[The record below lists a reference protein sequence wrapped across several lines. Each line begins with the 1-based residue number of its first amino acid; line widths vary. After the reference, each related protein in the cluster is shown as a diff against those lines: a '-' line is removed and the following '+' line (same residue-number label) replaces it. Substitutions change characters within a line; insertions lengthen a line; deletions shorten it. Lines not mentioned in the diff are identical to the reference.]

1 MRHLI
6 YCVILFVV
14 CSLVSCKENKEQLPL
29 FDFGSETFD
38 EPFVGLLSSRPEIL
52 VKSLDYPP
60 FSWLMSDTV
69 SFSKELEIE
78 FNEDCIRSKSS
89 VRLYV
94 TDTLFST
101 INGVRIYFNNR
112 RVSNCFSISADSL
125 LKSGSLRIVI
135 RPELKDTILTGY
147 ILAEGSDV
155 DVVNNIDLQNTNNI
169 VATWKSRQKIG
180 WPILIWLLWI
190 TLPIALLTVFVLVVN
205 WLFQTIFIVKE
216 IADLS
221 NFIDTKKIRYK
232 IRHRNKVNKKK
243 KKNKKKEMTL
253 KEYLHKYNPKAEIMV
268 EEIISRLN
276 RTWDDFSKEEISKGH
291 YYLHFNGNSNC
302 TIEFDGKVVRA
313 KAGWQRRNKIV
324 GLDYGYNEFLNYRM
338 QNTIYII
345 DEYMRFETD
354 SKGRLT
360 KATAEFDRERIIERI
375 RPNTISNEQRRIVE
389 SQQGKFYDSNGQ
401 KKDDGGHMIQ
411 MALGGCNELLN
422 QVPMDKDVNRSD
434 VWKQIENTELDEC
447 WNRGNHVTA
456 VRELKYK
463 GNSLR
468 PYCFIAKSKVMK
480 KGGSIIVN
488 GPFEILNP

>member
-14 CSLVSCKENKEQLPL
+14 CSLESCKENKEQLPL

-221 NFIDTKKIRYK
+221 NFIDTKKMF
-232 IRHRNKVNKKK
+232 VN
-243 KKNKKKEMTL
+243 NTV
-253 KEYLHKYNPKAEIMV
+253 YNLENI
-268 EEIISRLN
+268 
-276 RTWDDFSKEEISKGH
+276 DDI
-291 YYLHFNGNSNC
+291 
-302 TIEFDGKVVRA
+302 
-313 KAGWQRRNKIV
+313 
-324 GLDYGYNEFLNYRM
+324 YNELYKCFQGLF
-338 QNTIYII
+338 IY
-345 DEYMRFETD
+345 
-354 SKGRLT
+354 
-360 KATAEFDRERIIERI
+360 
-375 RPNTISNEQRRIVE
+375 
-389 SQQGKFYDSNGQ
+389 
-401 KKDDGGHMIQ
+401 
-411 MALGGCNELLN
+411 
-422 QVPMDKDVNRSD
+422 
-434 VWKQIENTELDEC
+434 
-447 WNRGNHVTA
+447 
-456 VRELKYK
+456 KY
-463 GNSLR
+463 
-468 PYCFIAKSKVMK
+468 
-480 KGGSIIVN
+480 
-488 GPFEILNP
+488 